1 MGWKCRSQTQCIQ
14 DQGNNMCN
22 LPVDQ
27 PVLIGCLALQQNHR
41 KTSVLF
47 FHNLGLACNTSAPLP
62 AFVVCNTLHK
72 HNTNMSTSST
82 TGNKSV
88 CAKCGR
94 SSYQNRYP
102 LVECNQCNR
111 LFHTTCLLKSYVNKK
126 QYLSCADCKDK
137 CINVSMRESQQ
148 SGQSSA
154 STSKTN
160 VRKSAG
166 SSIAISAARQS
177 GNSNKPQTINRL

>member
-1 MGWKCRSQTQCIQ
+1 M
-14 DQGNNMCN
+14 
-22 LPVDQ
+22 P
-27 PVLIGCLALQQNHR
+27 LALQQNHR

-47 FHNLGLACNTSAPLP
+47 FHNLGLARNTSATLS
-62 AFVVCNTLHK
+62 ALVVCNTLHK

-88 CAKCGR
+88 WIKCSR
-94 SSYQNRYP
+94 SPYQDRYP

-111 LFHTTCLLKSYVNKK
+111 LFHTTCLLKSYVKKK
-126 QYLSCADCKDK
+126 QYLSCVECKDK
-137 CINVSMRESQQ
+137 CMNVSTRGSQQ

-166 SSIAISAARQS
+166 SGVAISAARQS
-177 GNSNKPQTINRL
+177 GNSNKPETIKAPGQTTSSDMGVRRASWIERD